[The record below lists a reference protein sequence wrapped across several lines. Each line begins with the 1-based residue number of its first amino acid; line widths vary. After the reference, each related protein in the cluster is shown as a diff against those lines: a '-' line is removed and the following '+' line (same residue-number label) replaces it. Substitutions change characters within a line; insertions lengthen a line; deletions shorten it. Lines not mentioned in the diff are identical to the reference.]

1 MTVTRPATP
10 HLDKRYLLTVV
21 VPFARSPDGRVWLDE
36 LWWRDL
42 RSHLDYLDNITVVAP
57 VQEVAEPEP
66 GMVEAVAPDQGRLAF
81 VGLLPYAGTKETLRH
96 LPRAFRMAWKLVGE
110 ADLVH
115 SGVAGWPI
123 PIGAVINPVAFIRRK
138 PLIIVVESAFWRL
151 QQDQAHGWK
160 SRLRAW
166 LNERFAKLSLRRA
179 TLAIYTHL
187 GYQQSL
193 PVGPRG
199 TAVVL
204 PASWISD
211 RDIISREDA
220 DRAWDQKPDQPRFLL
235 ASRLEGQKG
244 IGLFLDAL
252 RCLERN
258 AEPVEIDVIGSGAMR
273 QDIEAF
279 ASSARFV
286 KMQVLQPVPYGQP
299 FLQLLRGY
307 HGAVIPLTGDEQP
320 RILYDAFSQAV
331 PVIATNTAGNREVAV
346 DGETAVLSEPT
357 PEALARAMASCQR
370 HPSSLRA
377 MGLRALDVAAGHTH
391 AHMHGKR
398 AEVLFKL
405 FGPGAAAGGKR

>member
-1 MTVTRPATP
+1 MASTRPTTQR
-10 HLDKRYLLTVV
+10 LGKRYLLTVV

-36 LWWRDL
+36 LWWHDL
-42 RSHLDYLDNITVVAP
+42 RAHLDYLDDITVVAP
-57 VQEVAEPEP
+57 CQEVAAPEP
-66 GMVEAVAPDQGRLAF
+66 GMVEAVASADRRLAF
-81 VGLLPYAGTKETLRH
+81 VGLLPYAGTKKTLLH
-96 LPRAFRMAWKLVGE
+96 LPQAFRMAWKLVGE

-123 PIGAVINPVAFIRRK
+123 PIGVVINPVAYLRKK
-138 PLIIVVESAFWRL
+138 PLIIVIESAFWRL
-151 QQDQAHGWK
+151 QQDQLHGWK

-166 LNERFAKLSLRRA
+166 LNEQFARLSLRHAR
-179 TLAIYTHL
+179 LAIYTHR

-193 PVGPRG
+193 PVGPKG

-211 RDIISREDA
+211 RDIVSREDA
-220 DRAWDQKPDQPRFLL
+220 DRAWDQKPAQPRFLL

-252 RCLERN
+252 RCLERD

-273 QDIEAF
+273 QDVEAF

-286 KMQVLQPVPYGQP
+286 KMRVLQPVPYGQP
-299 FLQLLRGY
+299 FLHLLRGY
-307 HGAVIPLTGDEQP
+307 HAAVVPLTGDEQP

-346 DGETAVLSEPT
+346 DGETGVLPDPT
-357 PEALARAMASCQR
+357 PEALASALASCHRQ
-370 HPSSLRA
+370 PASLRP
-377 MGLRALDVAAGHTH
+377 MGLRALEVAAGHTH

-398 AEVLFKL
+398 AEVLLKL
-405 FGPGAAAGGKR
+405 FGPGAPA

>member
-1 MTVTRPATP
+1 MTFTRPATP
-10 HLDKRYLLTVV
+10 RLDQRYLLTVV

-42 RSHLDYLDNITVVAP
+42 RAHLGYLNNVTVVAP
-57 VQEVAEPEP
+57 VVEVTEPET
-66 GMVEAVAPDQGRLAF
+66 GMVEAVAPDRVQLAF

-96 LPRAFRMAWKLVGE
+96 LPRALRMAWKLVGE
-110 ADLVH
+110 TDLVH

-123 PIGAVINPVAFIRRK
+123 PIGVVINPVAFIRRK
-138 PLIIVVESAFWRL
+138 PVIIVVESAFWRL

-166 LNERFAKLSLRRA
+166 LNELFAKLSLRQA
-179 TLAIYTHL
+179 TLAIYTHR

-199 TAVVL
+199 TAVVS

-211 RDIISREDA
+211 SDIISREDA
-220 DRAWDQKPDQPRFLL
+220 EMAWDQKPVQPRFLL

-252 RCLERN
+252 HCVERN

-273 QDIEAF
+273 QDVEAF
-279 ASSARFV
+279 ACSARFV
-286 KMQVLQPVPYGQP
+286 KMRVLQPVPYGQP

-307 HGAVIPLTGDEQP
+307 HGVVIPSTGDEQP

-346 DGETAVLSEPT
+346 DGETAMLSEPT
-357 PEALARAMASCQR
+357 PEALAHTLVSCHR
-370 HPSSLRA
+370 HPSPLRA

-405 FGPGAAAGGKR
+405 FGPGAAG